1 MCHDIYYLC
10 IVFFYR
16 IGTLGIAL
24 LETNENGG
32 HVLTLA
38 KMSLAFFLSQVLVG
52 FDWRVEYEVYIITH
66 HEIDRTNK

>member
-38 KMSLAFFLSQVLVG
+38 KMSLAMLFFIKFLLGLIGGLSMRFISLHIM
-52 FDWRVEYEVYIITH
+52 R
-66 HEIDRTNK
+66 